1 MGFITPSVP
10 FAERWTIKMKLE
22 KGRPENE
29 AGRLRKEIET
39 YDLLDSLQ
47 ISYERVDHEALYTM
61 EACTVVDR
69 LLQGTVCK
77 NLFLCNRQKSK
88 YYLLMMPGDKTFK
101 TKELS
106 SRIGSA
112 RLSFAP
118 QEDMEKLMNLTPGS
132 VTVMGLMYDQEN
144 QVQLLVDEDVLAG
157 EYLGCHPCVN
167 TSSIRLRTAD
177 VFDKFLRAVHHDAT
191 SVHLTVP

>member
-1 MGFITPSVP
+1 M
-10 FAERWTIKMKLE
+10 ELE

-106 SRIGSA
+106 SQIGSA
-112 RLSFAP
+112 RMSFAP
-118 QEDMEKLMNLTPGS
+118 KEDMEKLMNRSEERRVG
-132 VTVMGLMYDQEN
+132 
-144 QVQLLVDEDVLAG
+144 
-157 EYLGCHPCVN
+157 
-167 TSSIRLRTAD
+167 
-177 VFDKFLRAVHHDAT
+177 
-191 SVHLTVP
+191 

>member
-77 NLFLCNRQKSK
+77 KPVLCHRQKAE
-88 YYLLMMPGDKTFK
+88 YFFLMLPG
-101 TKELS
+101 
-106 SRIGSA
+106 
-112 RLSFAP
+112 
-118 QEDMEKLMNLTPGS
+118 EKN
-132 VTVMGLMYDQEN
+132 
-144 QVQLLVDEDVLAG
+144 
-157 EYLGCHPCVN
+157 
-167 TSSIRLRTAD
+167 
-177 VFDKFLRAVHHDAT
+177 F
-191 SVHLTVP
+191 